1 MSAFVPGPLQSPK
14 AVLDPDDE
22 DGTWWR
28 RHSHTNASIRA
39 VIPKVINT
47 STVQR
52 LSNPHNLA

>member
-28 RHSHTNASIRA
+28 RRSHTNASIRA

-52 LSNPHNLA
+52 